1 MAMSRE
7 SITRS
12 DRKGR
17 NRCRPLV
24 VRNSP
29 GRVCRLQF
37 PTARSQLPRK
47 MPDSIQTTAAP
58 QADPVLLVLR
68 EDYEQAVL
76 DLFEADQ
83 EAKEV
88 RPALDVVGHTSN
100 FLNNMRLPIH
110 RWFRYSAGFSAEW
123 VKWLL
128 AERGGSDLR
137 VLDPFVG
144 SGTTCLACD
153 EMGVPSY
160 GIEAH
165 PFVYRVAQA
174 KLSYATDPERF
185 ISKADRAFGFARNAI
200 AQTEHYPEIIGKCYG
215 LETLGYLDRFR
226 QAVAA
231 EQDGSPEAGLLW
243 MALVSSLRVVSE
255 AGTAPWQY
263 VLPGRRKTV
272 PPPPEVT
279 LRKVVQ
285 MIAADIRFM
294 AHRAKPLAKL
304 RVDDA
309 RKCATVPDGWATL
322 VITSPPYA
330 NNYDYA
336 DATRL
341 EMAFM
346 GEIRGWGDLQ
356 ETVRRHLVRACSQ
369 HVPPNSVNLDE
380 VLAAPE
386 LAPIRDEIVPVCREL
401 SSVRLERGGKK
412 TYNNMI
418 ACYFLDMAQTWQA
431 LRRAC
436 ASPSEVCFVI
446 GDSAPY
452 GVYVP
457 VIEWLGKLALAAGFE
472 SWNFEKLRDRN
483 NKWKNR
489 KHRVPLCE
497 GHLWVRG

>member
-1 MAMSRE
+1 MA
-7 SITRS
+7 SITKYPKPKE
-12 DRKGR
+12 DDG
-17 NRCRPLV
+17 
-24 VRNSP
+24 
-29 GRVCRLQF
+29 
-37 PTARSQLPRK
+37 
-47 MPDSIQTTAAP
+47 
-58 QADPVLLVLR
+58 VLLRLR
-68 EDYEQAVL
+68 EDYAQAVL
-76 DLFEADQ
+76 DLFDETV

-88 RPALDVVGHTSN
+88 SPNLPAVGHTSN
-100 FLNNMRLPIH
+100 FLNNMRLPVH

-123 VKWLL
+123 VKLLL
-128 AERGGSDLR
+128 AERDGRELR

-153 EMGVPSY
+153 EMSVPSI

-165 PFVYRVAQA
+165 PFVHRVAGA

-185 ISKADRAFGFARNAI
+185 AAKAEKAFAFAARATAE
-200 AQTEHYPEIIGKCYG
+200 TEHYPALIGKCYG
-215 LETLGYLDRFR
+215 LETLDYLDRFR
-226 QAVAA
+226 QAVEA

-243 MALVSSLRVVSE
+243 MTLVSSLRVVSE

-272 PPPPEVT
+272 PPSPEAT
-279 LRKVVQ
+279 LHKAVQ

-294 AHRAKPLAKL
+294 AHRATPLAKL

-341 EMAFM
+341 EMAFL

-356 ETVRRHLVRACSQ
+356 ETVRKHLVRACSQ
-369 HVPPNSVNLDE
+369 HVPPNSVNLDQILE
-380 VLAAPE
+380 SPE

-401 SSVRLERGGKK
+401 SSVRLDRGGKK

-418 ACYFLDMAQTWQA
+418 ACYFLDMAQTWCA

-446 GDSAPY
+446 GDFAPY

-457 VIEWLGKLALAAGFE
+457 VIEWFGKLALAAGFE
-472 SWNFEKLRDRN
+472 SWTFQKLRDRN

>member
-1 MAMSRE
+1 MPS
-7 SITRS
+7 SI
-12 DRKGR
+12 KY
-17 NRCRPLV
+17 
-24 VRNSP
+24 
-29 GRVCRLQF
+29 
-37 PTARSQLPRK
+37 PTAQGG
-47 MPDSIQTTAAP
+47 DDI
-58 QADPVLLVLR
+58 LLRLR

-76 DLFEADQ
+76 DLFEDGR
-83 EAKEV
+83 EAEV
-88 RPALDVVGHTSN
+88 RPSLDVVGHTSN
-100 FLNNMRLPIH
+100 FINNMRLPVH

-128 AERGGSDLR
+128 AQRDIRKLR
-137 VLDPFVG
+137 VIDPFVG

-153 EMGVPSY
+153 ELGVPSY

-165 PFVYRVAQA
+165 PFVHRVAQA
-174 KLSYATDPERF
+174 KLSYAADPARF
-185 ISKADRAFGFARNAI
+185 ISKAQRAFALTRKVT
-200 AQTEHYPEIIGKCYG
+200 AQVEHYPEIVKKCYG
-215 LETLGYLDRFR
+215 VETLHYLDRFR
-226 QAVAA
+226 RIVEA
-231 EQDGSPEAGLLW
+231 EQDGSPESKLLW

-272 PPPPEVT
+272 PPAPEVA
-279 LRKVVQ
+279 LHKAVQ
-285 MIAADIRFM
+285 MISADIHFM
-294 AHRAKPLAKL
+294 VRRAKPLAKL
-304 RVDDA
+304 RADDA
-309 RKCATVPDGWATL
+309 RTCATVPNGWATL

-356 ETVRRHLVRACSQ
+356 ETVRKHLVRACSQ
-369 HVPPNSVNLDE
+369 HVPPNSVNLNE
-380 VLAAPE
+380 VLSSSE
-386 LAPIRDEIVPVCREL
+386 LAPIRDEIVTVCRQL

-418 ACYFLDMAQTWQA
+418 ACYFLDMARTWKA
-431 LRRAC
+431 LRQVC
-436 ASPSEVCFVI
+436 ASPCEVCFVI

-457 VIEWLGKLALAAGFE
+457 VIEWFGKLAAASGFD
-472 SWNFEKLRDRN
+472 SWTFEKIRDRN
-483 NKWKNR
+483 IKWKNR

>member
-1 MAMSRE
+1 MASVTKCSE
-7 SITRS
+7 
-12 DRKGR
+12 
-17 NRCRPLV
+17 
-24 VRNSP
+24 P
-29 GRVCRLQF
+29 G
-37 PTARSQLPRK
+37 K
-47 MPDSIQTTAAP
+47 D
-58 QADPVLLVLR
+58 DGVLLRLR
-68 EDYEQAVL
+68 EGDEQAVL
-76 DLFEADQ
+76 DLFGTDAVVVD
-83 EAKEV
+83 A
-88 RPALDVVGHTSN
+88 RPQLEVVGHTSN
-100 FLNNMRLPIH
+100 FLDNMRLPVH

-128 AERGGSDLR
+128 AERDGSELR

-153 EMGVPSY
+153 EMGIPSH

-174 KLSYATDPERF
+174 KLSYATDPEQF
-185 ISKADRAFGFARNAI
+185 IAKAERAFGFARNAK
-200 AQTEHYPEIIGKCYG
+200 ADTEHYPEIIGKCYG
-215 LETLGYLDRFR
+215 RETLDYLDRFR
-226 QAVAA
+226 QAVEV
-231 EQDGSPEAGLLW
+231 EQDASPEAGLLW
-243 MALVSSLRVVSE
+243 MALVSTLRVVSE

-263 VLPGRRKTV
+263 VLPGRRKTL
-272 PPPPEVT
+272 PPSPEIA
-279 LRKVVQ
+279 LHRVVQ
-285 MIAADIRFM
+285 MIAADIRYM
-294 AHRAKPLAKL
+294 ARRAKPLAKL

-309 RKCATVPDGWATL
+309 RKCASVPDGWARL

-346 GEIRGWGDLQ
+346 GEISGWGDLQ
-356 ETVRRHLVRACSQ
+356 ERVRRHLVRACSQ

-380 VLAAPE
+380 ILSASE
-386 LAPIRDEIVPVCREL
+386 LAPIREEIVPVCREL

-412 TYNNMI
+412 TYNNMV
-418 ACYFLDMAQTWQA
+418 ACYFLDLAQTWKA
-431 LRRAC
+431 LRRVC

-472 SWNFEKLRDRN
+472 SWTFEKLRDRN

>member
-1 MAMSRE
+1 MALTIKYPEPKEEDGVRLRLRE
-7 SITRS
+7 SH
-12 DRKGR
+12 
-17 NRCRPLV
+17 
-24 VRNSP
+24 
-29 GRVCRLQF
+29 
-37 PTARSQLPRK
+37 
-47 MPDSIQTTAAP
+47 
-58 QADPVLLVLR
+58 
-68 EDYEQAVL
+68 EQAVL
-76 DLFEADQ
+76 DIYDENV
-83 EAKEV
+83 EAKEIY
-88 RPALDVVGHTSN
+88 PKLGVVGHTSN

-128 AERGGSDLR
+128 AEREGSDLR
-137 VLDPFVG
+137 VLDPFLG
-144 SGTTCLACD
+144 SGTSCLACD
-153 EMGVPSY
+153 EMSVPSH

-165 PFVYRVAQA
+165 PFVYRVALA

-185 ISKADRAFGFARNAI
+185 IAKAENAFKFARNATGEI
-200 AQTEHYPEIIGKCYG
+200 SHYPEIIGKCYG
-215 LETLGYLDRFR
+215 LETLNYLDCFR
-226 QAVAA
+226 QAV
-231 EQDGSPEAGLLW
+231 EVELDGTPEAELLW
-243 MALVSSLRVVSE
+243 MALVASLRAVSE

-272 PPPPEVT
+272 PPSPEVT
-279 LRKVVQ
+279 LHKSVQ

-294 AHRAKPLAKL
+294 ARRAKPLAKL

-356 ETVRRHLVRACSQ
+356 ETVRKHLVRACSQ
-369 HVPPNSVNLDE
+369 HVPPKSVNLDE
-380 VLAAPE
+380 ILESPE

-418 ACYFLDMAQTWQA
+418 ACYFLDMAQTWNA
-431 LRRAC
+431 LRRVC

-457 VIEWLGKLALAAGFE
+457 VIEWFGKLALAAGFE
-472 SWNFEKLRDRN
+472 TWSFEKLRDRN
-483 NKWKNR
+483 TKWKNH

>member
-1 MAMSRE
+1 
-7 SITRS
+7 
-12 DRKGR
+12 
-17 NRCRPLV
+17 
-24 VRNSP
+24 
-29 GRVCRLQF
+29 
-37 PTARSQLPRK
+37 
-47 MPDSIQTTAAP
+47 MPAATKYP
-58 QADPVLLVLR
+58 AANEDDGVLLQLR
-68 EDYEQAVL
+68 EDYAQAVL
-76 DLFEADQ
+76 DLFESDV
-83 EAKEV
+83 ETKEV
-88 RPALDVVGHTSN
+88 QPNLKVVGHTSN
-100 FLNNMRLPIH
+100 FLDNMRLPVH

-128 AERGGSDLR
+128 AERKDSELR

-153 EMGVPSY
+153 EMGVPSH

-165 PFVYRVAQA
+165 PFVHRVANA

-185 ISKADRAFGFARNAI
+185 IAKAAKAFGFARTAV
-200 AQTEHYPEIIGKCYG
+200 ADMDHYPAIIQKCYG
-215 LETLGYLDRFR
+215 TETLGYLDRFR
-226 QAVAA
+226 QAVEA
-231 EQDGSPEAGLLW
+231 EQDGTPEAGLLW
-243 MALVSSLRVVSE
+243 MTLVSSLRVVSE

-272 PPPPEVT
+272 PPSPEAT
-279 LRKVVQ
+279 LHKAVQ
-285 MIAADIRFM
+285 MVAADIRFM
-294 AHRAKPLAKL
+294 ARRAKPLAKL

-369 HVPPNSVNLDE
+369 HVPPNSVNLDAILE
-380 VLAAPE
+380 LPE
-386 LAPIRDEIVPVCREL
+386 LAPVRDEIVLVCREL
-401 SSVRLERGGKK
+401 SAVRLERGGKK
-412 TYNNMI
+412 TYNNMV
-418 ACYFLDMAQTWQA
+418 ACYFLDMAQTWRA
-431 LRRAC
+431 LRHVC

-457 VIEWLGKLALAAGFE
+457 VIEWFGKLALAAGFE
-472 SWNFEKLRDRN
+472 SWTFEKLRDRN

-497 GHLWVRG
+497 GHLWARG

>member
-1 MAMSRE
+1 MA
-7 SITRS
+7 T
-12 DRKGR
+12 
-17 NRCRPLV
+17 
-24 VRNSP
+24 
-29 GRVCRLQF
+29 
-37 PTARSQLPRK
+37 PTNP
-47 MPDSIQTTAAP
+47 PDIQAG
-58 QADPVLLVLR
+58 DDVLLRLR
-68 EDYEQAVL
+68 EDYAQALL
-76 DLFEADQ
+76 DLFDAGLEVND
-83 EAKEV
+83 V
-88 RPALDVVGHTSN
+88 RPALEVVGHTSN
-100 FLNNMRLPIH
+100 FLNNMRLPVH

-128 AERGGSDLR
+128 AERDGRELR

-153 EMGVPSY
+153 ELGVESY
-160 GIEAH
+160 GLEAH
-165 PFVYRVAQA
+165 PFVHRVARA
-174 KLSYATDPERF
+174 KLAYTADPERF
-185 ISKADRAFGFARNAI
+185 LAKADSAFRFARQ
-200 AQTEHYPEIIGKCYG
+200 AQATNTYPELIKKCYG
-215 LETLGYLDRFR
+215 LETLDFLDRFR
-226 QAVAA
+226 QAVER
-231 EQDGSPEAGLLW
+231 EQDGTREAELLW
-243 MALVSSLRVVSE
+243 VALVCSLRVVSE

-272 PPPPEVT
+272 PPAAEVSLQKT
-279 LRKVVQ
+279 VQ

-294 AHRAKPLAKL
+294 ARRAKPLAKL

-309 RKCATVPDGWATL
+309 RTCVTVPDGWATL

-341 EMAFM
+341 EMAFL

-369 HVPPNSVNLDE
+369 HVPPKSVNLDE

-401 SSVRLERGGKK
+401 SALRLQRGGKK

-418 ACYFLDMAQTWQA
+418 ACYFLDLAQTWTA
-431 LRRAC
+431 LRRVC

-457 VIEWLGKLALAAGFE
+457 VVEWFGKLALAAGFE
-472 SWNFEKLRDRN
+472 SWSFEKLRDRN
-483 NKWKNR
+483 IKWKNR